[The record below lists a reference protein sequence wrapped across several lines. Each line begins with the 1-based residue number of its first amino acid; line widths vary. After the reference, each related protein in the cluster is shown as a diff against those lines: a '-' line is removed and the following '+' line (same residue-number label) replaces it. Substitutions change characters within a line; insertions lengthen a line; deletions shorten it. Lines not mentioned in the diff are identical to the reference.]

1 MDDLPVHGSWHRSSS
16 SSIYVQN
23 LVFDER
29 RHVFIWTGTPS
40 LSTRGLG
47 GKVPTYV
54 SGTEYR
60 IVIRH
65 KFTIALDQHTV
76 VSGDHT
82 VVSTLCNVRCNV
94 YLRAL
99 PLRATGR

>member
-1 MDDLPVHGSWHRSSS
+1 MLACLHVDRNAIAEHSGSW
-16 SSIYVQN
+16 
-23 LVFDER
+23 
-29 RHVFIWTGTPS
+29 WKG
-40 LSTRGLG
+40 
-47 GKVPTYV
+47 TYV

-82 VVSTLCNVRCNV
+82 VVSTLCNVWGITTQESGPAGDR
-94 YLRAL
+94 
-99 PLRATGR
+99 PLR